1 MVYLLDRSSLGAG
14 VLRQMALRIAL
25 VILVITGISYW
36 HVYRGI
42 TETTLDTLNKYVHER
57 GERESLMF
65 FQAEDNLRDL
75 MRSFRRQEPLP
86 FRPDVGREFGR
97 MMQKDADGA
106 WRRRPGFDVQR
117 EPSAFIGRDVN
128 VDPEIRYRMLIM
140 MELVRDYGRAWAN
153 RYATTYLADMK
164 GMAATY
170 WPGVDWYLTTPADVR
185 FADYSWVQNADKTR
199 NPDRNPAWTGIWY
212 DWVAKNWFTTCI
224 LPEDEDGAFRYYAGT
239 ALSLDAILARTQ
251 EKRLTGT
258 ENVIFR
264 ADGRLISHPR
274 EDYMET
280 MKARGGEFEIMELG
294 DPHLQAIYK
303 RVRDQG
309 RGGIAELP
317 EYGEYLG
324 VAKIAGPGWYF
335 VTVLPKEMLAKTAY
349 ASAEIILWLGV
360 LALVVELAIVGW
372 IIKRR
377 ISTPL
382 GYFVDRVGAVG
393 AGNLNARVALDGE
406 DELGRLARAFN
417 GMAET
422 LHRDQIQLRDYAES
436 LERKVQERTAQLETK
451 EKAKTRF
458 LAAASHDLRQ
468 PIQAIGLFL
477 DSLRRTDLNAS
488 QSRIVAH
495 IDRSVASLKDLLSSL
510 LDISRL
516 DAGMVVPVYRAI
528 PVSQLFASLDAEFS
542 CLALERGLRFK
553 FYFPHRELWILT
565 DQRLL
570 AVVLRN
576 LVANALN
583 YTVSGGLM
591 VGVRR
596 RGDRLAIQV
605 WDTGIGIEKADQAHI
620 FDEFFQVANPQR
632 DQSKGLGLGLAIASR
647 TARVL
652 NCPMRCCSRP
662 GKGSMFEIVVPL
674 CPSCAECPGDD
685 DGQVNVAL
693 WQGKKFLVLEDDERV
708 AEALVTWLASI
719 GARASRFTSAEEA
732 LGTKDVMDADAYIC
746 DFRLPGSMNGIAFLE
761 AVDARR
767 EGPTVRAVVITGDT
781 APDFIAMS
789 SMIPWRV
796 LHKPVDPRQLLKVL
810 EMG

>member
-1 MVYLLDRSSLGAG
+1 MASLFDRSSLGAG
-14 VLRQMALRIAL
+14 LLRQMAMRIAL
-25 VILVITGISYW
+25 VILVITGVGYW

-42 TETTLDTLNKYVHER
+42 TETTLDTLDKYVHER
-57 GERESLMF
+57 GERESLIF
-65 FQAEDNLRDL
+65 VQAEDNLRAL
-75 MRSFRRQEPLP
+75 MRSFRQQDAAHLIFDDRRGFERL
-86 FRPDVGREFGR
+86 
-97 MMQKDADGA
+97 MQKAPDGA
-106 WRRRPGFDVQR
+106 WRRHTGFDAGR
-117 EPSAFIGRDVN
+117 EPSAFIGRDLRLDAQMRQQMVQ
-128 VDPEIRYRMLIM
+128 MT
-140 MELVRDYGRAWAN
+140 ELVRDYGRAWAN
-153 RYATTYLADMK
+153 RYATTYLADMR

-170 WPGVDWYLTTPADVR
+170 WPGVDWYQATPPDVR
-185 FADYSWVQNADKTR
+185 FSEYSWVRNADMNH
-199 NPDRNPAWTGIWY
+199 NPGRGPVWTGIWY
-212 DWVAKNWFTTCI
+212 DWVAKNWLVTCI
-224 LPEDEDGAFRYYAGT
+224 LPEDEDGVFRYYAGT

-251 EKRLTGT
+251 EKHLTGT

-280 MKARGGEFEIMELG
+280 LKARGGDFDIMDLG

-303 RVRDQG
+303 HVRSMES
-309 RGGIAELP
+309 GGIAELR

-324 VAKIAGPGWYF
+324 VGKIAGPGWYF
-335 VTVLPKEMLAKTAY
+335 VTVMPKELLAKTAY
-349 ASAEIILWLGV
+349 TSAEIILWLGL
-360 LALVVELAIVGW
+360 LALIVELTFVGW

-377 ISTPL
+377 ISLPL
-382 GYFVDRVGAVG
+382 SYFLDRVGALG
-393 AGNLNARVALDGE
+393 AGNLDARVAIKGD
-406 DELGRLARAFN
+406 DELGRLANAFN
-417 GMAET
+417 SMAET
-422 LHRDQIQLRDYAES
+422 INRGQVQLRDYAES
-436 LERKVQERTAQLETK
+436 LEQKVQERTAQLETK
-451 EKAKTRF
+451 ERAKTRF

-477 DSLRRTDLNAS
+477 DSLQRTELNSA
-488 QSRIVAH
+488 QSRIVNH

-516 DAGMVVPVYRAI
+516 DAGMVVPVFRSI
-528 PVSQLFASLDAEFS
+528 PISQLFASLDAEFS

-553 FYFPHRELWILT
+553 FYFPHRELWMLT

-570 AVVLRN
+570 TVVLRN

-583 YTVSGGLM
+583 YTVNGGLM

-605 WDTGIGIEKADQAHI
+605 WDTGIGIEETDRSHI
-620 FDEFFQVANPQR
+620 FEEFFQVANPQR

-647 TARVL
+647 TAKVL

-662 GKGSMFEIVVPL
+662 GRGSMFEIVVPL
-674 CPSCAECPGDD
+674 CPGCTDCTADGDAEVDVT
-685 DGQVNVAL
+685 Q

-708 AEALVTWLASI
+708 AEALITWLASI
-719 GARASRFTSAEEA
+719 GVRAVRFATAEEA
-732 LGTKDVMDADAYIC
+732 LSAPDVMDADAYIC
-746 DFRLPGSMNGIAFLE
+746 DFRLPGAMNGIAFLE
-761 AVDARR
+761 AVDTRR
-767 EGPTVRAVVITGDT
+767 DGPTVRAVVITGDT